1 MPPVSPPGVP
11 TESSERTADGGP
23 DELAPGTR
31 LGNFVVLARIG
42 AGGMG
47 TVFLAFDAELD
58 RRVAIK
64 LLHRSSDD
72 AGGPE
77 VARERLLAEAQAMAR
92 LQHPNV
98 VTVLQTGV
106 WEDRVFLAMEYV
118 EGNSLRGWL
127 AEPGRTDKERLAAL
141 VDSGRGLAA
150 AHAAGLVHR
159 DFKPDNV
166 LVGKDGRARV
176 TDFGLAARETEAR
189 DHTPVDEVPELRNWD
204 EDSSSAGATEQGS
217 LVGTPSYMAP
227 EQLTG
232 HPADT
237 RSDQFAFA
245 VTAWEAFAG
254 TRPFDL
260 DGLRQLAITQLSAE
274 RGEPPGSRRKTGPGA
289 APLAQPSGMPTW
301 VYRALLKS
309 LSVDPDRR
317 FPSMDALL
325 AQLANDPRVRR
336 RQRALVSVAGLV
348 AAIGIGSLV
357 LQQQEARA
365 ARCSGGTERM
375 SEVIGKRQRGEVE
388 RAFLAT
394 SAPDAQERFARTA
407 AELDAYAKGWADM
420 HHEACAATRVREVQ
434 SEEVMGLRIACLDRR
449 RNELRELVALLRGA
463 DEKLVDRGPQAV
475 RSLPSVQ
482 VCADVESLSAPVPL
496 PVEPERRKGI
506 RKAEDGL
513 ARLEALRAAGR
524 PRDGA
529 AAAREV
535 WREVAPLDYAPV
547 AAEALLYRGIFEF
560 ATGKAK
566 EGEQTLTEAVVT
578 ADRGRTDGP
587 RARSALWLTRILTD
601 QGRLDEAELWL
612 KLGSA
617 ATERAGSAN
626 RLASFMHERQAE
638 LHRVQGRYAESL
650 ESWERAAQAYEVE
663 HGSDAIERA
672 PSLSGAANILNLLG
686 RNQEAIPLL
695 EQSLQLIERER
706 GTDHVALIAPLFV
719 LTMQQ
724 IDAKEFDRANA
735 NADRAVA
742 IARLRFGTEHTRTA
756 DILDLKATV
765 MQAKGDFAAAVEVYR
780 ESLALRRKLLP
791 ADHEDLSYSYDGIGQ
806 SLLGL
811 GSLDAAREALER
823 ALALRG
829 PDPFDRAETRF
840 ALARALW
847 PQRGG
852 RARARE
858 LARQAIADYEAAEN
872 GDKAKVVHAWL
883 ESVAP

>member
-1 MPPVSPPGVP
+1 MFPVHPPGVP
-11 TESSERTADGGP
+11 TQHADLPAHGGA

-64 LLHRSSDD
+64 LLHRSADD

-77 VARERLLAEAQAMAR
+77 AARERLLAEAQAMAR

-98 VTVLQTGV
+98 VTILQTGV
-106 WEDRVFLAMEYV
+106 HEDRVFLAMEYV

-166 LVGKDGRARV
+166 LVGRDGRARV
-176 TDFGLAARETEAR
+176 TDFGLAARDSEAQER
-189 DHTPVDEVPELRNWD
+189 TLVDEVPELRNWD
-204 EDSSSAGATEQGS
+204 EDSSSAGDTQEGS

-232 HPADT
+232 TPADT

-254 TRPFDL
+254 ARPFDL
-260 DGLRQLAITQLSAE
+260 DGLRQLAVTQLSAE
-274 RGEPPGSRRKTGPGA
+274 RGELPVARRKTGPGA

-309 LSVDPDRR
+309 LSVDPDKR

-336 RQRALVSVAGLV
+336 RQRALVAVAGAV

-375 SEVIGKRQRGEVE
+375 AEVFGKRQRGELE

-394 SAPDAQERFARTA
+394 GVADAQERFTRTVS
-407 AELDAYAKGWADM
+407 ELDAYAATWADM
-420 HHEACAATRVREVQ
+420 HHESCAATRVREVQ
-434 SEEVMGLRIACLDRR
+434 SEEVMELRIGCLNRR
-449 RNELRELVALLRGA
+449 HNELRSLVGLLVTA

-482 VCADVESLSAPVPL
+482 MCADIESLTAPVPL
-496 PVEPERRKGI
+496 PQDPKRREEI
-506 RKAEDGL
+506 RKAQEGL

-524 PRDGA
+524 LRDGA
-529 AAAREV
+529 ADARAV
-535 WREVAPLDYAPV
+535 WDEVAPLDYTPV
-547 AAEALLYRGIFEF
+547 AAEALMYRGLFEF
-560 ATGKAK
+560 ATGKRK
-566 EGEQTLTEAVVT
+566 EGEQTLTEAVFT
-578 ADRGRTDGP
+578 ADRARTDGL
-587 RARSALWLTRILTD
+587 RARSALWLTRLLTD
-601 QGRLDEAELWL
+601 QNRFDEAALWL

-617 ATERAGSAN
+617 ATERAGSAD
-626 RLASFMHERQAE
+626 RLASFMYERRAE
-638 LHRVQGRYAESL
+638 LQRAQGHFPESL
-650 ESWERAAQAYEVE
+650 EAWERAGQAIEADYGAE
-663 HGSDAIERA
+663 AIERA
-672 PSLSGAANILNLLG
+672 PSLSGAANILSLLG
-686 RNQEAIPLL
+686 RSEEANARA
-695 EQSLQLIERER
+695 EQSLRLIERER
-706 GTDHVALIAPLFV
+706 GPDHVALMAPLYV
-719 LTMQQ
+719 LTNLQ
-724 IDAKEFDRANA
+724 IDAKDFDHALESA
-735 NADRAVA
+735 ERAVS
-742 IARLRFGTEHTRTA
+742 IGRLRFGAESTRTA

-765 MQAKGDFAAAVEVYR
+765 HQTKGDFAAAVAVYQ
-780 ESLALRRKLLP
+780 ESLELRRRLLP
-791 ADHEDLSYSYDGIGQ
+791 ANHEDLSYSYDGIGQ

-811 GSLDAAREALER
+811 GRFTEAREALER
-823 ALALRG
+823 ALELRG
-829 PDPFDRAETRF
+829 PDPLDLAETRF
-840 ALARALW
+840 GLAKALW
-847 PQRGG
+847 PEPGERT
-852 RARARE
+852 RARK
-858 LARQAIADYEAAEN
+858 LAEEAATDYATA
-872 GDKAKVVHAWL
+872 GSDDKAKAVQAWL
-883 ESVAP
+883 ESVAK